1 LSLNGNCVDGKAR
14 SNVNLKESPLKAFL
28 SVLRSP
34 VLWIAI
40 LLPAALS
47 AQPVIIAKTF
57 GAASIAVGGS
67 TSLSFQ
73 INNNDEGVQHTAIN
87 FTDTLPAGLVVS
99 TPDGLTGTC
108 GGGIITAT
116 AGSGFVSLS
125 GTTLDG
131 GGGCVFSVNITA
143 TSAGVKNNSATVFY
157 STEVAGGSTSAS
169 ITVIVPNPPTISKA
183 FGAANIPAGGT
194 TSLSFSIA
202 NPNIGVPLSGVG
214 FVDAFPA
221 GLAVATPNGLTG
233 SCGGGTITATAASG
247 SVSLSGAT
255 LGADSSCTFS
265 VNVTGATLGTKINT
279 TSPVASNEGGAGGTA
294 TASIIVQDPP
304 PPPTPATGVPVLSPA
319 SLAGLALLLAGLGWT
334 LARRASAHS

>member
-1 LSLNGNCVDGKAR
+1 V
-14 SNVNLKESPLKAFL
+14 KAFL
-28 SVLRSP
+28 CALRSP

-73 INNNDEGVQHTAIN
+73 INNNDEGVQHGAIN

-99 TPDGLTGTC
+99 TPNGLTGTC
-108 GGGIITAT
+108 GGGTITAT
-116 AGSGFVSLS
+116 AGSGSVSLS

-131 GGGCVFSVNITA
+131 GVGCVFSVNVTA
-143 TSAGVKNNSATVFY
+143 TSTGVKNNSATVFY
-157 STEVAGGSTSAS
+157 NTEVAGGSTSAS
-169 ITVIVPNPPTISKA
+169 ITVTAPNPPTISKA
-183 FGAANIPAGGT
+183 FGAASIATGGT
-194 TSLSFSIA
+194 TSLSFTIS

-214 FVDAFPA
+214 FADTLPA

-233 SCGGGTITATAASG
+233 SCGGGTITATAGSG
-247 SVSLSGAT
+247 SVSLTGAT

-265 VNVTGATLGTKINT
+265 ANVTGSTPGTKNNT
-279 TSPVASNEGGAGGTA
+279 TSPVTSNETVAGGTA
-294 TASIIVQDPP
+294 SASITVQAAAPT
-304 PPPTPATGVPVLSPA
+304 PTPAAGAPVLSTA
-319 SLAGLALLLAGLGWT
+319 ALAGLALLLAGFGWT
-334 LARRASAHS
+334 LAKKASAHS